1 MSHLVQPQD
10 DGPPPD
16 PILEADLDETR
27 DDVEQIRQLVREL
40 NLAGGIARIYRRRPG
55 AAQHTYEG
63 ETPIE
68 NFNLEWIRTVHGGGH
83 YNIKLVSSNGKFAK
97 TIKVEIDASH
107 VGELDK
113 KKEIQLPMTTGTDN
127 TLMTFLLKG
136 QEAAERRAEEAQRRA
151 ESAQQQMMLSMM
163 EGQKTMVQL
172 MLGRPEKAAA
182 EPMSRIIEVMAP
194 LLVPVITQAFQPR
207 SSGFGEV
214 TELVKLAKELAPAG
228 TSAPAEPGEEDVMD
242 KLGKILQVGAPIVQA
257 FLERGRPQPMTQV
270 NPTVRRPEPTP
281 VTPAQPPPIPSPED
295 AQRQQAEK
303 VMRELLTQLRMVTPI
318 LVKASRKNSSIES
331 YLDFLNDYL
340 NDDQYDVLELFL
352 QRDDWVTTLFGD
364 NPEVTANLGWFEN
377 FRQMILH
384 PDDDTPTEADSTG
397 GTQAPGPAGVPE

>member
-1 MSHLVQPQD
+1 MSGLIHPQD
-10 DGPPPD
+10 DGFPPD
-16 PILEADLDETR
+16 PILEADLEETR

-40 NLAGGIARIYRRRPG
+40 NLAGGVASIYRRRPG
-55 AAQHTYEG
+55 SAQHTYEG
-63 ETPIE
+63 EVPID
-68 NFNLEWIRTVHGGGH
+68 NFNLEWLRTVHGGGH
-83 YNIKLVSSNGKFAK
+83 YNVKLKSSSGKFAK

-107 VGELDK
+107 VGELDR
-113 KKEIQLPMTTGTDN
+113 KKEVQLPMTTGTDSN
-127 TLMTFLLKG
+127 MMAFLLKN

-151 ESAQQQMMLSMM
+151 EAAQQQTMAAMIQS
-163 EGQKTMVQL
+163 QQTMVQL
-172 MLGRPEKAAA
+172 MMGRPEKAAP

-194 LLVPVITQAFQPR
+194 LLVPMITQAFQPR

-228 TSAPAEPGEEDVMD
+228 AATPAEPGEEDVMD

-257 FLERGRPQPMTQV
+257 FIERGRPQPMTQV
-270 NPTVRRPEPTP
+270 NPTIRRPEPTP

-303 VMRELLTQLRMVTPI
+303 VLRELLGQLKLVTPI
-318 LVKASRKNSSIES
+318 LVKASRKNGAIES
-331 YLDFLNDYL
+331 YLDFINDHL
-340 NDDQYDVLELFL
+340 DDEQYQVLELFL

-364 NPEVTANLGWFEN
+364 NPEVTANLAWFEN

-384 PDDDTPTEADSTG
+384 PDDDTPSEADSTG
-397 GTQAPGPAGVPE
+397 GAQAPGPAGVPE